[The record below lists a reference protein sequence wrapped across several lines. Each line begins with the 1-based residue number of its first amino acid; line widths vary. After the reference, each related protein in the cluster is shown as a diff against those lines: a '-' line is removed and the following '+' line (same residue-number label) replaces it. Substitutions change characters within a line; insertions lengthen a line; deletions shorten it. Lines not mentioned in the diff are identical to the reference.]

1 MRLKHT
7 MSRLHELRSSAQG
20 AIALLFLHELSAEC
34 TLGQPPRGARWER
47 IIAKPTEEW
56 GQALEDA
63 CQACLA
69 QWPEQLEGFFA
80 EARLS
85 EEQPQVLA
93 AAVKA
98 IEGAC
103 AKADGEGRQTILA
116 DVFQETRGL
125 SAKQAR
131 GAFFTPWNLAA
142 MMADTAGDA
151 AQETWVG
158 DLAVGGGALLL
169 GYLERFRNR
178 HGFLASRAVTLIGVD
193 IDARSCQIARASL
206 LLAGAD
212 PSQFWIC
219 HGDSL
224 AQKIAGRDR
233 RDGELKIINFDVLLG
248 NPPFGQKVSMTAL
261 AERARRGP
269 LVIPDHILNRVIPSE
284 SAQPAPDT
292 APAATSRPSSRSG
305 KHSRR
310 RAA

>member
-20 AIALLFLHELSAEC
+20 AIALLFLHELSAEY

-69 QWPEQLEGFFA
+69 QWPEQLEWFFA

-103 AKADGEGRQTILA
+103 AKADGEGRRTNLA

-142 MMADTAGDA
+142 MMADIAGDA
-151 AQETWVG
+151 SQETWVG

-178 HGFLASRAVTLIGVD
+178 HGFLASRAVTLVGVD

-212 PSQFWIC
+212 PSQFWIF

-261 AERARRGP
+261 AEHARRGP
-269 LVIPDHILNRVIPSE
+269 LVIPDHVLNRVIPSG
-284 SAQPAPDT
+284 SAQP
-292 APAATSRPSSRSG
+292 APAATSRPSSRSA